1 MTKKIVLIL
10 ASFVSIVFIYTFS
23 QTQEVSG
30 QKNHFNEVK
39 ILGGP
44 QNSAKLRTLE
54 GPEAYA

>member
-10 ASFVSIVFIYTFS
+10 ASLVSIVFIYACS
-23 QTQEVSG
+23 ETQEVSG
-30 QKNHFNEVK
+30 QKNHSNEVK

-54 GPEAYA
+54 NPEAYA